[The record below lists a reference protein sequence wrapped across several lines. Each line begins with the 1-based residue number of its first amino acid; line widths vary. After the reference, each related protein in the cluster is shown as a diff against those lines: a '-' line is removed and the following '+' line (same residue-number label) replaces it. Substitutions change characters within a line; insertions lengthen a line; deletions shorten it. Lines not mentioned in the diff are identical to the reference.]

1 MLDLKYIRDNRE
13 YVKIAVASK
22 GEKCDLDAFF
32 EIDEARKLSLKMIEN
47 KRSRLNAL
55 SKEISA
61 KKKNGQD
68 LLAESK
74 KLSSE
79 IKSDEKEF
87 SEIDKKWKEALY
99 WIPNV
104 PDQDVPTGKSAED
117 NETVYSWGEPGSEKK
132 GLDHFELSSKLKLLD
147 FASAGKV
154 SKSAFPLYT
163 GNGARLELALIMF
176 MMELHSENGY
186 RELLPPYLVNRNAMF
201 GTGQLPKLEE
211 DMYLIEKDDL
221 FLNPTA
227 EVPVTNLFSQE
238 LLGYESLPVKICA
251 YTTCFRREAGSYG
264 KETKGLMRMHQFNKV
279 ELVHLSKPEESRNS
293 LEELLEESQ
302 LVLKKLGI
310 PFRTR
315 KLCTGEMSFAS
326 AITYDLE
333 AWAPVSKKY
342 LEVSSVSLFRDFQSR
357 RINIRFKNEEGKI
370 SFVHTLN
377 GSALATPRTM
387 IAILEN
393 YQQENGEVSVP
404 TVLKKYF
411 PGREIL
417 SP

>member
-1 MLDLKYIRDNRE
+1 MLDVKYIRENRE

-32 EIDEARKLSLKMIEN
+32 EIDEARKFSLKMIEN

-61 KKKNGQD
+61 KKINGQD

-87 SEIDKKWKEALY
+87 AETDKKWKEALY

-117 NETVYSWGEPGSEKK
+117 NETVYSWGKPGSEKK

-176 MMELHSENGY
+176 MMEMHSENGY

-238 LLGYESLPVKICA
+238 LLGCESLPVKICA

-302 LVLKKLGI
+302 LVLKKLEI

-404 TVLKKYF
+404 EVLKKYF
-411 PGREIL
+411 PGRETL
-417 SP
+417 SL